1 MFLEAAEKKIED
13 TQEKPAWLID
23 LTITEAKELA
33 KTFILDRPKYG
44 FANAMKYLENQYG
57 NPHRLLVPYRKGI
70 KQMTKINSGD
80 AAAYR
85 MPFTSIL
92 NHLIS

>member
-23 LTITEAKELA
+23 LTITEAKEFA

-44 FANAMKYLENQYG
+44 FANAMKYLEN
-57 NPHRLLVPYRKGI
+57 
-70 KQMTKINSGD
+70 
-80 AAAYR
+80 
-85 MPFTSIL
+85 
-92 NHLIS
+92 